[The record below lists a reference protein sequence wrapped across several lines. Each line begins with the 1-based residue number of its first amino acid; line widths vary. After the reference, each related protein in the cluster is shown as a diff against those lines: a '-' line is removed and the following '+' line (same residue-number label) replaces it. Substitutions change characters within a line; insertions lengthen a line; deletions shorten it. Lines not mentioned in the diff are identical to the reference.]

1 MFAVVEINDK
11 QHLVQEGD
19 ILTIDG
25 NISDKKA
32 SFDQVLMLQN
42 GDDVDYGQPYLKNIK
57 VEAEVIESGKRE
69 KDIVFKFKRK
79 TGYKLTRGHRQN
91 STLLRISKI
100 SVGGTKAKTESKAKA
115 ETKTTT
121 KKPTAKKTV
130 SKKEGKE

>member
-57 VEAEVIESGKRE
+57 VEAEVIESKEKRHC
-69 KDIVFKFKRK
+69 I
-79 TGYKLTRGHRQN
+79 Q
-91 STLLRISKI
+91 IQ
-100 SVGGTKAKTESKAKA
+100 TKNWLQIN
-115 ETKTTT
+115 
-121 KKPTAKKTV
+121 
-130 SKKEGKE
+130 